1 MTQLT
6 AARPAGG
13 QSKASKAPSKKAAR
27 GYLQRS
33 ELPLTSLVFL
43 LPFLVL
49 YEVGTRHLS
58 TDIIAFTWMQDF
70 FRFFGASGRHL
81 PALGVVSILLA
92 WHLARGDRWRVS
104 PRHLGGMLLESLA
117 LAFPLILL
125 GLAATRYVPLA
136 AAATKPLPSMIVLS
150 VGAGIYEE
158 LVFRLI
164 AFAGLSFL
172 FVNVMR
178 LRPTPANL
186 LMVVISSL
194 GFSLYHYLGHEGFQL
209 RSFAFRTM
217 AGFYFGAVF
226 AFRGFGISAGAHA
239 SYDIIVSLLRWIA

>member
-1 MTQLT
+1 
-6 AARPAGG
+6 
-13 QSKASKAPSKKAAR
+13 
-27 GYLQRS
+27 
-33 ELPLTSLVFL
+33 
-43 LPFLVL
+43 
-49 YEVGTRHLS
+49 
-58 TDIIAFTWMQDF
+58 
-70 FRFFGASGRHL
+70 
-81 PALGVVSILLA
+81 
-92 WHLARGDRWRVS
+92 
-104 PRHLGGMLLESLA
+104 
-117 LAFPLILL
+117 
-125 GLAATRYVPLA
+125 
-136 AAATKPLPSMIVLS
+136 MIVLS